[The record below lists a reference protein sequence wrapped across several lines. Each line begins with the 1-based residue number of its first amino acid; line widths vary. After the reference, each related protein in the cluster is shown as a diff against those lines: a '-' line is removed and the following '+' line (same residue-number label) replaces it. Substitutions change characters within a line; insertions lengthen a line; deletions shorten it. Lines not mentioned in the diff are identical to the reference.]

1 MSFKSRNDGLQYGW
15 CATAVADTPTEAR
28 AFMVTDDTSGN
39 AVEIKVD
46 ATATAVVLYCNK
58 GQIYPIGGPAMQIV
72 STNTTAD
79 TVVFLR

>member
-1 MSFKSRNDGLQYGW
+1 MSFKFRNDGLQYGW

-39 AVEIKVD
+39 DVEIKID
-46 ATATAVVLYCNK
+46 ATAVVLHCNK
-58 GQIYPIGGPAMQIV
+58 GQIYPIGGPAMQVI